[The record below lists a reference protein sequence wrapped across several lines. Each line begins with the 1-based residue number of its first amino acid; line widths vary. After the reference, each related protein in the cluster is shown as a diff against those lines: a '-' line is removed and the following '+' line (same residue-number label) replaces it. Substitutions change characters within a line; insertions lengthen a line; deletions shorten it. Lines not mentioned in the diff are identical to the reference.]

1 MKTNRITIK
10 AIVII
15 SALAIGVS
23 VIYILADK
31 NSFNGTWRHSFFPGL
46 ILIISIFS
54 LIVSF
59 FEKKKQEWNNLSLDE
74 KGKRIVEDLKSQ
86 KKLWFL
92 NPISPASRNYFA
104 LPISEK
110 EAIKRSSSKKSKSIT
125 YRFSDMEKVRELVKE
140 GRIINCEETEAIL
153 KYC

>member
-23 VIYILADK
+23 VIYFLADK
-31 NSFNGTWRHSFFPGL
+31 NSFNGTWSHSFFPGL
-46 ILIISIFS
+46 ILFISILS
-54 LIVSF
+54 LIFSF

-74 KGKRIVEDLKSQ
+74 KGKRIAEDLKSQ
-86 KKLWFL
+86 KKLLSL
-92 NPISPASRNYFA
+92 NPVSPASRNYFA
-104 LPISEK
+104 LPILEK
-110 EAIKRSSSKKSKSIT
+110 EAIKKASSKKSKSVT
-125 YRFSDMEKVRELVKE
+125 YHFSDMEKVRELVKE